1 MTVGGLSIAA
11 MCRCAG
17 LSRASFYRFLERG
30 EASEQEC
37 RLRDVVERVALD
49 WPAYGSRRITAH
61 LQRQGWEVNRKRVQ
75 RIMREG
81 SLLCLRQ
88 PTSWLATTD
97 SKHQLPVFA
106 NLLAGLEVTAINQ
119 LWVADITYIRL
130 RQEFVFLAAILDA
143 FSRRVIGWE
152 LQPGLGA
159 GLCLNALE
167 KALRRRQV
175 RPGLI
180 HHSDRG
186 VQYCSKD
193 YVQTL
198 ARQKIRGSMSRKG
211 NPYDNALAERFW
223 KTLKYEQV
231 YRDEY
236 RSLEQA
242 RNNIARFIER
252 IYNERRLHSALG
264 YLPPAE
270 FEATAGLGSI
280 A

>member
-1 MTVGGLSIAA
+1 MTAGDLSIAV
-11 MCRCAG
+11 MCRWAG
-17 LSRASFYRFLERG
+17 VSRASFYRFLERG

-37 RLRDVVERVALD
+37 RWRDAVEQVALD
-49 WPAYGSRRITAH
+49 WPAYGSRRITAE
-61 LQRQGWEVNRKRVQ
+61 LQRHGWEVNRKRVQ

-88 PTSWLATTD
+88 PTCWLATTD
-97 SKHQLPVFA
+97 SKHPLPVFP
-106 NLLAGLEVTAINQ
+106 NLMAGLDMTAINQ

-143 FSRRVIGWE
+143 FSRRVIGWA
-152 LQPGLGA
+152 LQPDLGA

-198 ARQKIRGSMSRKG
+198 ARQQIRGSMARKG

-242 RNNIARFIER
+242 RGNIARFIER

-270 FEATAGLGSI
+270 FEAVAGLGSS

>member
-1 MTVGGLSIAA
+1 MTAGDLSITA
-11 MCRCAG
+11 MCRLAG
-17 LSRASFYRFLERG
+17 VSRASFYRFLERG
-30 EASEQEC
+30 EISEQEC
-37 RLRDVVERVALD
+37 RLREAVEQIALA
-49 WPAYGSRRITAH
+49 WPTYGSRCITAE
-61 LQRQGWEVNRKRVQ
+61 LRRQGWKVNRKRVQ
-75 RIMREG
+75 RMMREG

-88 PTSWLATTD
+88 PTCWLVTTD
-97 SKHQLPVFA
+97 SKHSLTVFP
-106 NLLAGLEVTAINQ
+106 NLIAGLDVTGINQ

-152 LQPGLGA
+152 LQPSLDA
-159 GLCLNALE
+159 TLCLSALQ

-186 VQYCSKD
+186 VQYCSKE

-198 ARQKIRGSMSRKG
+198 ARHQIRGSMARTG

-242 RNNIARFIER
+242 RSNIARFIDR

-264 YLPPAE
+264 YQPPAE

-280 A
+280 E